1 MHMIILSYS
10 ADRKKEQKKKHIV
23 YILCRKKK
31 QMALRSVIKQGKK
44 KCSFVL
50 LESFLQFAKH
60 KDYVCKLYLKLM
72 GRHIWS

>member
-31 QMALRSVIKQGKK
+31 TDGT
-44 KCSFVL
+44 
-50 LESFLQFAKH
+50 
-60 KDYVCKLYLKLM
+60 
-72 GRHIWS
+72 